1 MPQMGN
7 WHIDLVTQ
15 QVCCLSPLVGFLND
29 QRTRH
34 TIQIIPLSVHL
45 WHVIT
50 DLAKVFLAS
59 LGFTSW
65 PSLSGPFHHSIHHF
79 HHARY
84 SRGCFRR
91 SLVHTCSWH
100 ACYSWCKNTTE
111 SDTWVDEW
119 MSAEVR
125 KECSLASYEVASAK
139 SGIFLPITWTSV
151 IGLLT

>member
-59 LGFTSW
+59 LGFTS
-65 PSLSGPFHHSIHHF
+65 
-79 HHARY
+79 
-84 SRGCFRR
+84 
-91 SLVHTCSWH
+91 
-100 ACYSWCKNTTE
+100 
-111 SDTWVDEW
+111 
-119 MSAEVR
+119 
-125 KECSLASYEVASAK
+125 
-139 SGIFLPITWTSV
+139 
-151 IGLLT
+151 